1 MMHSMKR
8 LLFRTTAILVSFAAC
23 SGNSDTEG
31 GNPNT
36 SGGGTVAEASAQT
49 MLSLLEGRIE
59 TARDKFVQLAEA
71 IPEERYDWRPMDGV
85 RSFREVFIHIAADN
99 WAPIVMGVQMPED
112 IPVTTDMDSF
122 RAYQDQGLTKAQT
135 VVEVRR
141 SFDFILQALD
151 ETRGRLGEQVMFG
164 EREWDIDE
172 MWVALVTHMH
182 EHLGQ
187 TIAYARANEIVP
199 PWSR

>member
-1 MMHSMKR
+1 MKR
-8 LLFRTTAILVSFAAC
+8 LLFRTTTLLVSFAAC
-23 SGNSDTEG
+23 SVNSDTEG
-31 GNPNT
+31 GD
-36 SGGGTVAEASAQT
+36 GMVAEASAT

-85 RSFREVFIHIAADN
+85 RSFREVFVHIAADN
-99 WAPIVMGVQMPED
+99 WAPVVMGVQTPED
-112 IPVTTDMDSF
+112 IPVTMEMDSF
-122 RAYQDQGLTKAQT
+122 RAYQDQRLTKAQT
-135 VVEVRR
+135 VAEVRR
-141 SFDFILQALD
+141 SFDFLLRALD
-151 ETRGRLGEQVMFG
+151 ETRGRLDERVMFG
-164 EREWDIDE
+164 EREWSVDE

>member
-1 MMHSMKR
+1 MHSMKR
-8 LLFRTTAILVSFAAC
+8 LLFRTTALLVSFAAC

-31 GNPNT
+31 GDVD
-36 SGGGTVAEASAQT
+36 GMVAEASAQT

-99 WAPIVMGVQMPED
+99 WAPVVMGVQTPED
-112 IPVTTDMDSF
+112 IPVTTEMDSF
-122 RAYQDQGLTKAQT
+122 RAYQDQGLTRAQT

-141 SFDFILQALD
+141 SFDFLLRALD
-151 ETRGRLGEQVMFG
+151 ETRERLDERVMFG
-164 EREWDIDE
+164 EREWGVDE

>member
-1 MMHSMKR
+1 MKR
-8 LLFRTTAILVSFAAC
+8 FLFRTTALLVSFAAC
-23 SGNSDTEG
+23 SVNSDTEG
-31 GNPNT
+31 GNVD
-36 SGGGTVAEASAQT
+36 GMVAEASAQT

-71 IPEERYDWRPMDGV
+71 VPEERYDWRPMDGV
-85 RSFREVFIHIAADN
+85 RSFREVFVHIAADN
-99 WAPIVMGVQMPED
+99 WAPVVMGVQTPED
-112 IPVTTDMDSF
+112 IPVTTEMDSF
-122 RAYQDQGLTKAQT
+122 RAYQDQRLTKAQT
-135 VVEVRR
+135 VAEVRR
-141 SFDFILQALD
+141 SFDFLLRALD
-151 ETRGRLGEQVMFG
+151 ETRGRLDERVMFG
-164 EREWDIDE
+164 EREWSVDE